1 MWVLLTLREAGCNVF
16 KVGEEEDFV
25 GWGGGVTECGV
36 DGCSC

>member
-1 MWVLLTLREAGCNVF
+1 MWVRLTLREAGCNVSRLGGG
-16 KVGEEEDFV
+16 GELV